1 MDGDA
6 GFHHLVSSK
15 RAPVSRSTVDASMVS
30 TPTIPEAHTPG
41 TAHSLLST

>member
-15 RAPVSRSTVDASMVS
+15 RAPVSRSTADTSMVS
-30 TPTIPEAHTPG
+30 TPTV
-41 TAHSLLST
+41 L